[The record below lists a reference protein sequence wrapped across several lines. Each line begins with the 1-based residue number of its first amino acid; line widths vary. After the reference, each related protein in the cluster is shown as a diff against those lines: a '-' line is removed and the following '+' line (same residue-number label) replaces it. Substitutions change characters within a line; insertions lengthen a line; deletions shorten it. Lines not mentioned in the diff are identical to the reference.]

1 MYHNTITLF
10 NYHKATGKWYP
21 SVISGVD
28 LIGNKAS
35 TATKE
40 GVNNGDAVDI
50 IIHCTK
56 DRIITTSEGAKSYT
70 GAKAYAQCNTPAA
83 CITFAPEQDFIYE
96 GEWPDLSAITDD
108 EYESGLYHAMND
120 TYDGVYLVSSAAY
133 FDLLPH
139 FEIGGR

>member
-21 SVISGVD
+21 SVISDVD
-28 LIGNKAS
+28 LIVNKAS
-35 TATKE
+35 KVAID
-40 GVNNGDAVDI
+40 GVNNSDTVDI

-56 DRIITTSEGAKSYT
+56 DRVITTSEGAKSYT
-70 GAKAYAQCNTPAA
+70 GVKDYAKSNSPNTH
-83 CITFAPEQDFIYE
+83 ITFAPEQDFIYE

>member
-10 NYHKATGKWYP
+10 NFHKSTGKWYP

-40 GVNNGDAVDI
+40 GVNNGDTVDI
-50 IIHCTK
+50 LIHCTREK
-56 DRIITTSEGAKSYT
+56 VFTTSAGAKSYT

-83 CITFAPEQDFIYE
+83 CITFTPEQDFIYE
-96 GEWPDLSAITDD
+96 GAWSDLTPVIDD
-108 EYESGLYHAMND
+108 DYESGFYQFMND
-120 TYDGVYLVSSAAY
+120 TYDGVYRVKSAVY
-133 FDLLPH
+133 YDLLPH